1 MNVVF
6 RVDASLKM
14 GSGHVIRCL
23 TLAKVLKEGGA
34 NVEFICRKH
43 KGNLIGKICSNDFNV
58 FRLDLPTKKIV
69 DNSLFHS
76 DWLEVTQ
83 LQDADDC
90 INVLKIKKTDWLIV
104 DHYSLDK
111 NWQSKVKPY
120 YKKLMVIDDLA
131 DREHQC
137 DILLDQNLV
146 VDMNSRYNHL
156 VNDSCHRL
164 LGPKF
169 SLLQPIY
176 GKLHGS
182 ANKRTLIKRII
193 ISFGGCDN
201 HNLTELFIRAFVNLN
216 IVDIHVDVVL
226 SKSSPNFKS
235 VKNRVKGYLNI
246 HLYSDLP
253 SLAELMANSD
263 LSIGASGATTW
274 ERLCL
279 RLPSIVTTLAHNQE
293 AVAHELHSRGLIH
306 LIGSNKDVTIE
317 KAERAIRYI
326 IEQYRESSQMLEMH
340 KIIDGMGSIYVS
352 NTIFKLME

>member
-1 MNVVF
+1 MNIIF
-6 RVDASLKM
+6 RVDASLQM
-14 GSGHVIRCL
+14 GTGHVMRCL
-23 TLAKVLKEGGA
+23 TLAQVLKDNGTDA
-34 NVEFICRKH
+34 EFICRKH
-43 KGNLIGKICSNDFNV
+43 EGDLIDKIRSSGFVVHELRV
-58 FRLDLPTKKIV
+58 FEEIEF
-69 DNSLFHS
+69 DNKLAHS
-76 DWLEVTQ
+76 HWLGATQ
-83 LQDADDC
+83 QQDGDDC
-90 INVLKIKKTDWLIV
+90 INILKAEKLDWLIV
-104 DHYSLDK
+104 DHYALDEQ
-111 NWQSKVKPY
+111 WQKRLKPY
-120 YKKLMVIDDLA
+120 YEKLMVIDDLA

-137 DILLDQNLV
+137 DLLLDQNLV

-156 VNDSCHRL
+156 VNNSCHRL

-182 ANKRTLIKRII
+182 ANKRMLIKRII

-201 HNLTELFIRAFVNLN
+201 HNLTELFIRALVNLN

-263 LSIGASGATTW
+263 LFIGASGATTW

-293 AVAHELHSRGLIH
+293 AVAHELHSKGLIH
-306 LIGSNKDVTIE
+306 LIGSNQDVTIE
-317 KAERAIRYI
+317 KAEHAIRYI
-326 IEQYRESSQMLEMH
+326 IEQYRESCQMLEMH